1 MSEEEGSHP
10 DGVEIVEEDEVEQ
23 LKGKV
28 AELEK
33 ELQYHAADMA
43 NLRQKSAKE
52 RSELVRYGSSSLAR
66 KILPLLSGMER
77 AINQTE
83 GADGDGF
90 IEGTQMTLRGLRTA
104 LESEGVTHIEAMDKQ
119 FDPT

>member
-33 ELQYHAADMA
+33 ELQY
-43 NLRQKSAKE
+43 L
-52 RSELVRYGSSSLAR
+52 SL
-66 KILPLLSGMER
+66 I
-77 AINQTE
+77 
-83 GADGDGF
+83 
-90 IEGTQMTLRGLRTA
+90 
-104 LESEGVTHIEAMDKQ
+104 HI
-119 FDPT
+119 